1 MMLVELTTIA
11 PASLPV
17 EAFREHLRLGSGF
30 AADDLQ
36 GSLLEQ
42 QLRAAIASI
51 EGRTGKILIERD
63 FSWTIFVWR
72 DARRQPL
79 PLAPVSRIGGVFV
92 SDGQGAEQAIPE
104 TMWRLEPDFQ
114 RPMLLPKASS
124 LPVIPAQGSARV
136 VMTAGFGPGWD
147 TLPADL
153 AQAVLIL
160 AAHFYEFRH
169 EAKVEGLSIPYG
181 VTALIERYRTVRT
194 FMGNRS

>member
-63 FSWTIFVWR
+63 FSWTIFGWR

-79 PLAPVSRIGGVFV
+79 PLAPVRRIGGVYV
-92 SDGQGAEQAIPE
+92 SDGNGTEQAIPE
-104 TMWRLEPDFQ
+104 SAWRLEPDFQ
-114 RPMLLPKASS
+114 RPMLLPKSSS

-136 VMTAGFGPGWD
+136 VMTAGFGLTWD
-147 TLPADL
+147 ALPADL

-160 AAHFYEFRH
+160 GAHFYEFRH